1 MEEEKAEAAGADD
14 VSMINQSIVDGDD
27 ENDQSRINMSYSSW
41 GDEKRLNFENRLEV
55 DKHRNEMVPEFKR
68 SLEMDENFL
77 QLTNTEAIDYVN
89 LGTYMECVMEEF
101 KKALS
106 YKLHLKALKNNN

>member
-1 MEEEKAEAAGADD
+1 
-14 VSMINQSIVDGDD
+14 
-27 ENDQSRINMSYSSW
+27 MSYSSW

-77 QLTNTEAIDYVN
+77 
-89 LGTYMECVMEEF
+89 
-101 KKALS
+101 
-106 YKLHLKALKNNN
+106 